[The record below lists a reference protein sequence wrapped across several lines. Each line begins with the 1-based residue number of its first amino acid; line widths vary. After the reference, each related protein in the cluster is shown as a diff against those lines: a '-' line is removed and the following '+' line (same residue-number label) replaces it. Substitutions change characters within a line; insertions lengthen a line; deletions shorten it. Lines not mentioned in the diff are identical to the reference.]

1 MEAIPPNFPVRTF
14 PPDAVT
20 TEGTEPPAHFVTT
33 NFSRVVEMQFLLF
46 IQRYGKCTLRF
57 LGLLLKY
64 CSCRADVFFLLN
76 FLS

>member
-20 TEGTEPPAHFVTT
+20 TEGTKPPAHFVTT

-46 IQRYGKCTLRF
+46 I
-57 LGLLLKY
+57 
-64 CSCRADVFFLLN
+64 
-76 FLS
+76 